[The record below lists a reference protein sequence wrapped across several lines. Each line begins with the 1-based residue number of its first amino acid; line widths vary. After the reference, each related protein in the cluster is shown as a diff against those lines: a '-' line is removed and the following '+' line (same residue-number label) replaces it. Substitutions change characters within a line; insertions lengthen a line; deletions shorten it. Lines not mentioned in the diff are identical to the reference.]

1 MTVDANLPLEII
13 SGAGAL
19 LEFLFL
25 LGLVQYLRKECI
37 RRKLTKTDMLL
48 LRFPPSMN
56 LAVALVTFDTGVTI
70 QRAIIWAWR
79 ALYDAGELSRLQLAG
94 IAFGGLLI
102 VIGGLC
108 KIRSVT
114 QPDLGAGPWV
124 VSMIL
129 VVLFVVLSLVIR

>member
-1 MTVDANLPLEII
+1 MIDANLPLEII

-37 RRKLTKTDMLL
+37 RRALTKTDMML

-56 LAVALVTFDTGVTI
+56 LAVALLTFDTGVTI
-70 QRAIIWAWR
+70 QRGIIWAWR
-79 ALYDAGELSRLQLAG
+79 AFYDGGDLSRLQIAG

-102 VIGGLC
+102 VVGGLC

-114 QPDLGAGPWV
+114 QPDLGAGPWI

-129 VVLFVVLSLVIR
+129 VVLFVVLSLVFR